1 MRLRLAWSG
10 AFALLALACGGSGS
24 PAKTAEE
31 ANRQYD
37 LEEYD
42 AAADLY
48 EEACD
53 GGEAS
58 ACTQLGG
65 MHELGEGVSADFG
78 AARELYAKGCHG
90 KDGRGCTL
98 LGRLYLQGRGVAKN
112 DEEAT
117 RAFEQACEAGHP
129 AGCGEYGTSL
139 WRGRGLQADPKRAKE
154 ILKKSCAHGYGEG
167 CFALGVL
174 FRMGDEGVPKN
185 ARSADAFLRR
195 GCELGA
201 GESCAYRK
209 KYRAA
214 LKREAALQAGS
225 TDEPAED
232 GAGEGNAEDAE
243 QE

>member
-1 MRLRLAWSG
+1 MRLRLAWCG
-10 AFALLALACGGSGS
+10 AGVLLAWACGGSGN

-65 MHELGEGVSADFG
+65 MRELGEGVSQDFG
-78 AARELYAKGCHG
+78 AARELYAKGCEG
-90 KDGRGCTL
+90 NDGRGCTL
-98 LGRLYLQGRGVAKN
+98 LGRLYLQGKGTAQS
-112 DEEAT
+112 DADAT
-117 RAFEQACEAGHP
+117 RAFEKACEASHP

-139 WRGRGLQADPKRAKE
+139 WRGRGVQADPKRGKE
-154 ILKKSCAHGYGEG
+154 VLKMACAHGYGEG

-174 FRMGDEGVPKN
+174 FRMGDEGVAKN
-185 ARSADAFLRR
+185 AISADAFLKR

-214 LKREAALQAGS
+214 LKREVALHAGS
-225 TDEPAED
+225 GKEPAGDD
-232 GAGEGNAEDAE
+232 GGDAQEGDEK
-243 QE
+243 